1 MIISE
6 VQNKTREAA
15 TIQHRAMCRS
25 ARLGLFAV
33 SGWWWHKGHVKVRVS
48 RYD

>member
-15 TIQHRAMCRS
+15 TISHRAMTEP

-33 SGWWWHKGHVKVRVS
+33 SGSVFHLFQLF
-48 RYD
+48 